1 MATRKIMDCVDTTT
15 GEKIYPV
22 GHAMATYASDG
33 KTLQEKFDDGDFL
46 DKTKADELYQAAGL
60 SFTNVEASAW
70 VASTTYEDYAY
81 QCDVACAG
89 VTADDYA
96 EVVFNL
102 TESVSGDYAPL
113 CETLTDAV
121 RIYSKSDATITIPTI
136 IVTK

>member
-1 MATRKIMDCVDTTT
+1 MARKIVDCKDTTT
-15 GEKIYPV
+15 GEFVYPKTHGDAV
-22 GHAMATYASDG
+22 LLSDG
-33 KTLQEKFDDGDFL
+33 RSVATAIEQLEGEQGG
-46 DKTKADELYQAAGL
+46 LYQPKGL
-60 SFTNVEASAW
+60 TFSNVEASAW
-70 VASTTYEDYAY
+70 VESTTYEDFAY

-102 TESVSGDYAPL
+102 AESVSGDYAPL

-136 IVTK
+136 IITK